1 MGKNLIVNYRRNRR
15 HCKHAGV
22 FTRVTIFALCHG
34 ERADPNSPVK
44 IQIRVSIPK
53 MFRIAAQNN
62 LGYFFVRNE
71 QLWQLPGPDDADVY
85 PFDHSA

>member
-1 MGKNLIVNYRRNRR
+1 M
-15 HCKHAGV
+15 
-22 FTRVTIFALCHG
+22 TFALWHG
-34 ERADPNSPVK
+34 KRANPNSPVK

-53 MFRIAAQNN
+53 TFSSAAQNN

-85 PFDHSA
+85 PFDHSAYQGFTNR

>member
-1 MGKNLIVNYRRNRR
+1 M
-15 HCKHAGV
+15 
-22 FTRVTIFALCHG
+22 
-34 ERADPNSPVK
+34 RADPNSPVK
-44 IQIRVSIPK
+44 IQIRVSMPK
-53 MFRIAAQNN
+53 TFSSASQNN